1 MKITVVGI
9 GYVGLSL
16 AVLISQK
23 YKVVALDISKEKVD
37 SINSKKSPIKD
48 KEIEFFFKNKKLDL
62 KATTSEE
69 EAYSE
74 SSFIIVAT
82 PTNYDF
88 NTGSF
93 DTNSV
98 ETVISRAINLNKT
111 ATIIIKSTIPLGFTD
126 LIKRKSKFPKII
138 FSPEFLRESSALY
151 DNLYPSRIIIGA
163 KTQEAK
169 IFSSILI
176 ACAKKKESEIP
187 LLLMESREAE
197 AVKLFSNTFL
207 AMRVSFFNELD
218 SFSEAQDLSAEKII
232 QGVSADPRI
241 GNYYNNPSFGY
252 GGYCLPKDTKQL
264 LDNFDQIPN
273 NIIKAVVESN
283 KTRKDFIIKSILNKK
298 PKTVGVY
305 RLIMKEGSDN
315 FRESAVID
323 IFRNLKKKKIGI
335 LLYEPLISEN
345 KFQDVEVINDLNE
358 FISKSNIIIA
368 NRMAK
373 DLENVKNKVYTRD
386 IFKEN

>member
-48 KEIEFFFKNKKLDL
+48 KEIEFFLKNKKLDL

-98 ETVISRAINLNKT
+98 ETVISSAINLNKT

-126 LIKRKSKFPKII
+126 LIKRKLQFSKII

-163 KTQEAK
+163 KTKEAQ

-176 ACAKKKESEIP
+176 ACAQKKESEIP

-273 NIIKAVVESN
+273 NIIKAVVEAN
-283 KTRKDFIIKSILNKK
+283 KTRKDFIVKSILNKK

-315 FRESAVID
+315 FRDSAVID
-323 IFRNLKKKKIGI
+323 IFRNLKKKKISI

-358 FISKSNIIIA
+358 FISKSNVIIA